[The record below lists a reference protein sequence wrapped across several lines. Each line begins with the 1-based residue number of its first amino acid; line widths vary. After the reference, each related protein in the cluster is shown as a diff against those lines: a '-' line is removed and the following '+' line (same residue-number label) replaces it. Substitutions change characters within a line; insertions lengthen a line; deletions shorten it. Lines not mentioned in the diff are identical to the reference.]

1 MTVPEDRS
9 VEERL
14 RALEAAVEHLRE
26 TVKGLISAVARRE
39 AEAHGHPAP
48 VVRDVTRP
56 APLPRR
62 GPEGALA
69 PKPGPF
75 ATLLDRGPQ
84 YWISRVGIGLLLAGV
99 AFLFKYAV
107 DRGWLGPMIRVAF
120 GLGLGATLA
129 AIGFRVQ
136 ARQRWFSQIML
147 GGAIATWYIT
157 GFAAFQLLHVVSY
170 PVAFA
175 FMVLVTLFA
184 FWAGVRQDEAALAGL
199 AAIGGL
205 GTPFFLYTEAGS
217 VPSLMAYSSVLLL
230 GTSAI
235 YLFRGWRSLLWL
247 TAAGGWLVLALGFDT
262 GTPANRL
269 ALQAGI
275 LVLWLL
281 FWLVPTAREVLA
293 GRDLSR
299 WTRAP
304 GLVMQPGGAVGER
317 FAQLDLALLV
327 LATAVATL
335 FASRAVWA
343 AGDRFWGVIALAGAA
358 VYAAGTW
365 RLRREGEAGVLAS
378 AHAVTGA
385 VLTAAA
391 IALLTHGHVQ
401 IVLWAVEAAVLH
413 VLATRLD
420 DRAVRAVA
428 HALFA
433 IVAFWLLQR
442 IAGGPRPDPAVLN
455 PRALADLGVIAA
467 GLAASWWVEQRAT
480 SWYRLIA
487 HAAILGWLWRDLS
500 ALPAGGGIAT
510 AAWGVYGLALLL
522 FLKRARNVGLA
533 TLFLA
538 AAKLVIVDLSQ
549 VDPVWRILLS
559 LGFGAVFLAISY
571 RFRSLWGHSTGEGDL
586 KD

>member
-14 RALEAAVEHLRE
+14 RALETAVENLRE
-26 TVKGLISAVARRE
+26 TVTGLISAMARRE
-39 AEAHGHPAP
+39 GTGVE
-48 VVRDVTRP
+48 RP
-56 APLPRR
+56 APRVATPQASLPERSVT
-62 GPEGALA
+62 LA
-69 PKPGPF
+69 PMPGTL

-107 DRGWLGPMIRVAF
+107 DRGWLGPAVRVAL

-129 AIGFRVQ
+129 VIGFRVQ

-217 VPSLMAYSSVLLL
+217 VPSLVGYSSLLL
-230 GTSAI
+230 TGTSAI
-235 YLFRGWRSLLWL
+235 YLFKGWRSLLWV
-247 TAAGGWLVLALGFDT
+247 TAAGGWLVLALGFQTDA
-262 GTPANRL
+262 PANRV

-281 FWLVPTAREVLA
+281 FWLVPVAREVLA
-293 GRDLSR
+293 GRALSR
-299 WTRAP
+299 WARAP
-304 GLVMQPGGAVGER
+304 GLVMKPGGDAGER

-335 FASRAVWA
+335 FASRAVWVV
-343 AGDRFWGVIALAGAA
+343 GDRLWGVIALAGAV

-365 RLRREGEAGVLAS
+365 RLRREREVGLLAS

-385 VLTAAA
+385 VLTAVG
-391 IALLTHGHVQ
+391 IALLTHGHLQ
-401 IVLWAVEAAVLH
+401 IVLWAAEAAGLH
-413 VLATRLD
+413 LLATRLD
-420 DRAVRAVA
+420 DRSVRVSA
-428 HALFA
+428 HVLFA
-433 IVAFWLLQR
+433 IVAVWLLNR
-442 IAGGPRPDPAVLN
+442 VAGGPRPEAAVLN
-455 PRALADLGVIAA
+455 ARALADAGVIAA
-467 GLAASWWVEQRAT
+467 GLAASWWVEEDAR

-487 HAAILGWLWRDLS
+487 HAAILGLLWRELS
-500 ALPAGGGIAT
+500 ALPAGGGMAT

-522 FLKRARNVGLA
+522 LLKRARNVGLA

-571 RFRSLWGHSTGEGDL
+571 RFGSLWSRSPSEGDT
-586 KD
+586 KE